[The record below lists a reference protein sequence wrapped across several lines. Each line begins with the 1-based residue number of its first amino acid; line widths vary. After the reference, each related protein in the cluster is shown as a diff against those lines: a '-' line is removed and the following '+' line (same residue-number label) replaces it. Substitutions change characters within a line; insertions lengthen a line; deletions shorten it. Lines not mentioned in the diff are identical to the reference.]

1 MIHRDVVALP
11 PHIFPPEEWRVVELR
26 FSQGLLH
33 RVEAIF
39 ALSNGHLGM
48 RGNVDESSP
57 AHERGA
63 YVNGFHETWPI
74 HHPEQAFG
82 FARTGQ
88 TIVALPDAKV
98 IDLYVD
104 EEPLYLPSAIL
115 TRYKRALDM
124 RAGVLDRDLTWQTRS
139 GKTVSVSSKRMVS
152 FHHRHMAAISY
163 EVTLID
169 HPAPVMIASR
179 ILTPTPGAGPGED
192 PRAAR
197 TLGDRVL
204 VPVEG
209 SADEER
215 VLLSFRTANSQMAVV
230 CGMEHVVETDCAFTS
245 ESGYEENAGKVLYAF
260 EPEPGDTIRITK
272 YIVYYG
278 SEWASLGELRDRATI
293 SLSRGVRRV
302 MSRHARRAASL
313 HG

>member
-11 PHIFPPEEWRVVELR
+11 AHVFPPEEWRVVELG

-33 RVEAIF
+33 RAEAIF
-39 ALSNGHLGM
+39 ALSNGHFGM

-63 YVNGFHETWPI
+63 YVNGFHDTWPI

-115 TRYKRALDM
+115 TRYERALDM
-124 RAGVLDRDLTWQTRS
+124 SAGVLDRDLTWQTRS

-152 FHHRHMAAISY
+152 FHHRHMAEA
-163 EVTLID
+163 
-169 HPAPVMIASR
+169 
-179 ILTPTPGAGPGED
+179 
-192 PRAAR
+192 
-197 TLGDRVL
+197 
-204 VPVEG
+204 
-209 SADEER
+209 
-215 VLLSFRTANSQMAVV
+215 AVV
-230 CGMEHVVETDCAFTS
+230 HQSQRVDGGVGRGHV
-245 ESGYEENAGKVLYAF
+245 
-260 EPEPGDTIRITK
+260 
-272 YIVYYG
+272 
-278 SEWASLGELRDRATI
+278 LGVVRHHHVQMR
-293 SLSRGVRRV
+293 VRRV
-302 MSRHARRAASL
+302 LAVGQQMHGITAGEDAGKLAVIVGDEDRADPVLAHQHAGLLHRRRL
-313 HG
+313 R